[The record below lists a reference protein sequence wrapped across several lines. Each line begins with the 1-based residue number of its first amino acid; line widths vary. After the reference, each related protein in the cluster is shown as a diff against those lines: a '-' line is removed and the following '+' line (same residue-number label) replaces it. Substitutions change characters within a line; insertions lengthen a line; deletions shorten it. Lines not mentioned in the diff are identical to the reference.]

1 MASKRKGT
9 DGLIDRIGEL
19 ERRIRELEARP
30 VYVPYPVYPQPSVVP
45 APLPYVNPS
54 IPWYTTC
61 GSDGTMAGK
70 SVAPAGFS
78 VGFSTEQWT
87 S

>member
-1 MASKRKGT
+1 MTAKRKGT

-30 VYVPYPVYPQPSVVP
+30 VYIPQPIYVQPVVVPTPAPPYVPPPYPW
-45 APLPYVNPS
+45 YV
-54 IPWYTTC
+54 TTC
-61 GSDGTMAGK
+61 GSDVVMDC
-70 SVAPAGFS
+70 S
-78 VGFSTEQWT
+78 STWL